1 MATTDKDFKVKH
13 GIQVTGDAV
22 VGGTITAAAPTAND
36 HVVTL
41 SYFNDNAS
49 ANFDVAS
56 TAPSTPVNGQ
66 SWFDSVTNRLNV
78 YMNGSWITMAAV
90 DDTLVLPQHIHDTS
104 IDGSGLVVS
113 NFVNGGALSDPQ
125 SSPVD
130 AGAVATSS
138 WDVLYDGGIVTDN
151 FN

>member
-1 MATTDKDFKVKH
+1 MTTTSKDFKVKH
-13 GIQVTGDAV
+13 GIQVTGDAT
-22 VGGTITAAAPTAND
+22 VGGTITAATPTADN

-41 SYFNDNAS
+41 GYFNANGS

-56 TAPSTPVNGQ
+56 TAPSNPINGQ
-66 SWFDSVTNRLNV
+66 TFFDSVTSRLNV

-90 DDTLVLPQHIHDTS
+90 DDTLAIAQHIHDTS
-104 IDGSGLVVS
+104 IDGNGLIVTS
-113 NFVNGGALSDPQ
+113 FINGGSLSDPQ

-130 AGAVATSS
+130 AGVAATSS
-138 WDVLYDGGIVTDN
+138 WDVLYDGGTVIDT